1 MTVTTTSPATAT
13 ATVTAT
19 DTSNVVVDRGH
30 AKVLDL
36 SVARPPG
43 PAPAGVG
50 TYGYLAPEQARGG
63 PLTAAADVWGIGVTL
78 YEVASG
84 DTPFGRGASGDASV
98 DHTASGDAPV
108 DRSSREDEPDDG
120 GEGADGRYPQLA
132 GAAPPIASRRRLPP
146 ALAAAVDACR
156 RADPARR
163 PTVGELAAALQRTL
177 PRCP

>member
-1 MTVTTTSPATAT
+1 MQVCSAVPYLHGRVLLHLDLKPTSMA
-13 ATVTAT
+13 
-19 DTSNVVVDRGH
+19 VDRGH

-43 PAPAGVG
+43 PAPAGMG

-78 YEVASG
+78 YEVACG
-84 DTPFGRGASGDASV
+84 DV
-98 DHTASGDAPV
+98 PV
-108 DRSSREDEPDDG
+108 DRGSSEDDPDDG

-132 GAAPPIASRRRLPP
+132 GPAPPIASRRRRLPP
-146 ALAAAVDACR
+146 ALAAAVDACL

-163 PTVGELAAALQRTL
+163 PTVGELAAALKMTL